1 MEILAASIVLIL
13 LSLLL
18 LLVLGS
24 TIAFLFTFVPYIP
37 TPKRVV
43 RQMVDLA
50 DLQGNECIYDLGC
63 GDGRVLIEAKKR
75 QPAVTAIGYE
85 ISPIPYLLAR
95 MNAFLKR
102 QEVDLLYKSFF
113 AEDLSDADLIFLYQ
127 MPHMMEKLERKF
139 IEELRPGTR
148 IISHG
153 FRFQGRE
160 PVETLHIGKKP
171 TIFGFAH
178 PQRNPVVYLYQW

>member
-1 MEILAASIVLIL
+1 MAFFAAAGLLIL
-13 LSLLL
+13 LLLLL
-18 LLVLGS
+18 LLVFGS
-24 TIAFLFTFVPYIP
+24 AVAFMLTFVPYIP

-95 MNAFLKR
+95 MNALVRR
-102 QEVDLLYKSFF
+102 QEVQLQFKNFF
-113 AEDLSDADLIFLYQ
+113 GEDLSDADLIFLYQ

-153 FRFQGRE
+153 FCFRGKE

-178 PQRNPVVYLYQW
+178 PARTPTVYVYEW